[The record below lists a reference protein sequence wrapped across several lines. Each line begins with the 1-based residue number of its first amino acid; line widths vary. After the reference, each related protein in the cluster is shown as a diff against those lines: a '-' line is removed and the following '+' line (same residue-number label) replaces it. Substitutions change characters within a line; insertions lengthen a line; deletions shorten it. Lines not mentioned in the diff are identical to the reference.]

1 MSSSNFKWLLI
12 VFFWLLWSVMA
23 GCTRTASLPSPSP
36 YPPPPPPSPPKTVT
50 IPSPPPPPP
59 TSPPKP
65 ETPSIPGEQ
74 LKPEERPT
82 PRVVASLQLTEQG
95 RKLLEIKKVDDA
107 IEVLERA
114 MSLNPANGQNYY
126 YLAEAWFIKGNIKQ
140 AEEFNHLA
148 SIYLEGDQGWMVRII
163 AQKNRIERLNR

>member
-1 MSSSNFKWLLI
+1 M
-12 VFFWLLWSVMA
+12 
-23 GCTRTASLPSPSP
+23 
-36 YPPPPPPSPPKTVT
+36 
-50 IPSPPPPPP
+50 
-59 TSPPKP
+59 
-65 ETPSIPGEQ
+65 
-74 LKPEERPT
+74 
-82 PRVVASLQLTEQG
+82 ASLQLTEQG